1 MSNCCCQSEKRRKLF
16 QFLPTLIGWQLKVAN
31 PVRQMKLMGGE
42 SSLVLVHRSTT
53 SFLFTRCKYTLH
65 YTDLADRL
73 EPKLVQRSNRSERRS
88 TTSFTIGACI
98 SGGNNSL
105 TFIWMPTEWGF
116 WGSWL
121 DKWYGD
127 VKVQTNFYLL
137 AWKHRSP
144 CKWCTTKSNRRLYWS
159 MVSRPPYLCFYLN
172 WDLILLLL
180 LLYFDTLRLSD
191 SYQGQKSWCILS
203 SIWCTNI
210 FIGPVEPF

>member
-1 MSNCCCQSEKRRKLF
+1 M
-16 QFLPTLIGWQLKVAN
+16 
-31 PVRQMKLMGGE
+31 
-42 SSLVLVHRSTT
+42 
-53 SFLFTRCKYTLH
+53 
-65 YTDLADRL
+65 
-73 EPKLVQRSNRSERRS
+73 QRSNRSERKS

-98 SGGNNSL
+98 SGGNNRLL

-144 CKWCTTKSNRRLYWS
+144 CKWCTSKSNRRLYWS

-172 WDLILLLL
+172 WDLSLLLL

-210 FIGPVEPF
+210 FIGPVEPFSELSLVGSSEVKPTTNIMEADSLYHVGMWFRMIMTTVLMTMV